1 MAVATSQTPTAGAP
15 GSDMPAD
22 EMLRRIIDE
31 LLAGRT
37 LGSLQGIDKGHVEG
51 LYAVAHSL
59 YQRERYDDARRIFM
73 YLMVLDHYDTRFM
86 LGLASCLQML
96 QQYDKAI
103 EYFSMA
109 SLFRLDDP
117 RPTFH
122 TAECLLAQGRIDE
135 AHEALSIVALEC
147 EEPRHQVLKQR
158 ARAMLDLLGMKAGQP
173 TQRMPS

>member
-1 MAVATSQTPTAGAP
+1 MSAAHPQTPTSRAP
-15 GSDMPAD
+15 GRDIPAD
-22 EMLRRIIDE
+22 EMLRRTIDE

-37 LGSLQGIDKGHVEG
+37 LGSLQGIGKDHVEG
-51 LYAVAHSL
+51 LYAVAHGL
-59 YQRERYDDARRIFM
+59 YQRERYDDARKIFM

-135 AHEALSIVALEC
+135 AHEALMIVTLEC
-147 EEPRHQVLKQR
+147 DEPRHQVLKQR
-158 ARAMLDLLGMKAGQP
+158 ARAMLDLLDMKAGQ
-173 TQRMPS
+173 TAQGMPS